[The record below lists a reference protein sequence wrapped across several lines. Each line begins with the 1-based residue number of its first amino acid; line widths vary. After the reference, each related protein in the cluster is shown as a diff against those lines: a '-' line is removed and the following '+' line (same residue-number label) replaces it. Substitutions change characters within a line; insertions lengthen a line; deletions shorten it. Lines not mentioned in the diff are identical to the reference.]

1 MSSAETPDL
10 DKKKEDTSTTPT
22 TNLKNI
28 GGFLLLLTY
37 YILAIIVY
45 FQCSGL
51 VLYACKLA
59 QSNILPTDINCAPY
73 TEQDPVIKQIFSNIF
88 KSGDNS
94 MKIQFPYNAQ
104 NKKNWF
110 LDMLRNYKKEPS
122 SNFIGNYYVS
132 VAESLMSF
140 CNMSYNVSLNTMNQ
154 FLPETVIVLFGPLIM
169 WGVSSIIFIAANIYA
184 VALWV
189 MNCSWFFKKNENAD
203 TEKPPKWV
211 DRSLFQDTLP
221 YLFNL
226 WLMSCFYTLGIILYI
241 FAFPVTL
248 LLPFLTNIFTI
259 FSGLSYEA
267 NFNNEA
273 PTIGVGKI
281 VMKLFK
287 NFKVLIMAL
296 FSLMVIISAFARLG
310 TFEGI
315 WSIVVTGLILW
326 GVISIDIFKSV
337 EQAGLSPLV
346 PDVQAM
352 KSKCKSVVEGKGFGM
367 MGLNLFNRQN
377 GGKRLVNELKQFGKK
392 YRL

>member
-10 DKKKEDTSTTPT
+10 DKKKEDTSTPTT

-37 YILAIIVY
+37 YILGIIVY

-59 QSNILPTDINCAPY
+59 QSNILPTDINCSPY
-73 TEQDPVIKQIFSNIF
+73 TDQDPLIKEILINIF
-88 KSGDNS
+88 NSGDNS
-94 MKIQFPYNAQ
+94 MKIKFPYNAD

-110 LDMLRNYKKEPS
+110 LDMLRNYKKDPD

-140 CNMSYNVSLNTMNQ
+140 YNMSYNVSLNAMNQ

-169 WGVSSIIFIAANIYA
+169 WGVSSLIFIAANIYA

-189 MNCSWFFKKNENAD
+189 MNAGWFFKKNENAN

-211 DRSLFQDTLP
+211 DRSVFKDALP

-241 FAFPVTL
+241 FAFPFTL
-248 LLPFLTNIFTI
+248 LLPSLTNMFTI

-273 PTIGVGKI
+273 TPVGVGKI

-287 NFKVLIMAL
+287 YFKVLIMAL

-337 EQAGLSPLV
+337 DQTGLSPLV

-352 KSKCKSVVEGKGFGM
+352 RSKCSKIKEDTGFGM
-367 MGLNLFNRQN
+367 MGLNLFKQS
-377 GGKRLVNELKQFGKK
+377 GGRKLVNELKQFGKK